1 VYLLD
6 AGKRRKS
13 LFREP
18 VVLPQRWYVDLGEV
32 MGCVE
37 NKAFIWVSTT
47 MEEVRFSEE
56 IVDDGGA

>member
-13 LFREP
+13 LFRVP
-18 VVLPQRWYVDLGEV
+18 VVLPQRWYVDPGEV
-32 MGCVE
+32 VGRVDD
-37 NKAFIWVSTT
+37 KAFILVSMT

>member
-1 VYLLD
+1 LD

-13 LFREP
+13 LFRVP
-18 VVLPQRWYVDLGEV
+18 VVLPQRWYVDLGDV
-32 MGCVE
+32 VGCV
-37 NKAFIWVSTT
+37 NSKAFICVSMT

>member
-13 LFREP
+13 LFRKP
-18 VVLPQRWYVDLGEV
+18 VVLPQRWYVDLGDV
-32 MGCVE
+32 VGCVDK
-37 NKAFIWVSTT
+37 KAFIWVSMT